1 MSLPYLI
8 DNPSHLKIIAEEKV
22 CGVVSVNILPVD
34 KNGIQYLIFIY
45 LLGKNL
51 VEIMEEEGRVIEEPD
66 EILD

>member
-34 KNGIQYLIFIY
+34 KNG
-45 LLGKNL
+45 KNL